1 MTRLCSL
8 FLVAFLLVPAA
19 RAEESAP
26 APEAPAPPALA
37 VLSFESNEAA
47 RDVAPAVAALLAS
60 RLAESSALKVL
71 SQRELDAALGAGH
84 PLLGGS
90 ASCADGQCHEEL
102 SRLVGSRYVL
112 TGRVERSTE
121 GYLLTANLV
130 DAVQGKPLA
139 RPRAEAAD
147 TESLLGDIG
156 AVAEELL
163 TRLAPSELEDGVGE
177 VVVGLRL
184 NNSFISRLA
193 SLNPGVD
200 LELGYTF
207 HPEWV
212 GFIQVGINFVRSNGE
227 GSEGGL
233 SVLPSQVGLRHYHR
247 IEHSLRPYWGF
258 GIGVQLSFGDFGI
271 FQSTGPLP
279 SISGFLGAEYRIGQ
293 LGIQLE
299 AGTNVAQAVLGLAGD
314 GLGKGINIDLNL
326 GLSYRF

>member
-1 MTRLCSL
+1 MTRLCPL
-8 FLVAFLLVPAA
+8 FLAAFLLVPAA
-19 RAEESAP
+19 RAEASASVS
-26 APEAPAPPALA
+26 EAPAPPALA
-37 VLSFESNEAA
+37 VLPFESNEAA

-71 SQRELDAALGAGH
+71 SQRELDAVLGAGH
-84 PLLGGS
+84 PLLGDS
-90 ASCADGQCHEEL
+90 ASCAEGRCHEEL
-102 SRLVGSRYVL
+102 SRLAGARYVL
-112 TGRVERSTE
+112 TGRVERSAE
-121 GYLLTANLV
+121 GYLVTASLV

-156 AVAEELL
+156 TVAEELL
-163 TRLAPSELEDGVGE
+163 TRLAPSELDDGVGE

-200 LELGYTF
+200 LELGYAF

-247 IEHSLRPYWGF
+247 IEHALRPYWGF
-258 GIGVQLSFGDFGI
+258 GLGVQLSFGDFGI

-279 SISGFLGAEYRIGQ
+279 SISGFFGAEYRLGQ